1 VKGDGLM
8 RHRQGRQSRIIL
20 LSARALV
27 LGFTLVS
34 GFGLIGREQAVRGQE
49 SRGDQESQF
58 ETRRLHLVATSM
70 EAEGINHPA
79 VLRAMRTV
87 PRHRFVPDRLR
98 PLAYEDTAL
107 PIGAGQTISQ
117 PSLVAMM
124 TAAIRPKPKMR
135 VLEIGTGSG
144 YQAAVLSRCVAEV
157 ETIEVIPSL
166 GRQAEST
173 LRALGYANV
182 HVHIGDGYDGWPERA
197 PYDAVILTAAPKRV
211 PKPLLDQLKVGGRLV
226 APVGQVDQNLIVI
239 TKTPQ
244 GLVTESI
251 AAVRFVPMT
260 GKVQSDR

>member
-1 VKGDGLM
+1 M
-8 RHRQGRQSRIIL
+8 L
-20 LSARALV
+20 LGSAGALV
-27 LGFTLVS
+27 LGSMVVL
-34 GFGLIGREQAVRGQE
+34 GIGPIGRDRAARGQE
-49 SRGDQESQF
+49 PRGAEESHF
-58 ETRRLHLVATSM
+58 EARRLQLVATAM
-70 EAEGINHPA
+70 EAQGINHPA

-124 TAAIRPKPKMR
+124 TAAIRPKPTMR
-135 VLEIGTGSG
+135 VLEVGTGSG
-144 YQAAVLSRCVAEV
+144 YQAAILSRCVAEV

-166 GRQAEST
+166 GRQAEAT
-173 LRALGYANV
+173 LRTLGYANV
-182 HVHIGDGYDGWPERA
+182 HVHIGDGFDGWPERA

-211 PKPLLDQLKVGGRLV
+211 PKPLLDQLKVGGRLI
-226 APVGQVDQNLIVI
+226 APVGQVEQNLIVI

-251 AAVRFVPMT
+251 TEVRFVPMT
-260 GKVQSDR
+260 GKVQSER

>member
-1 VKGDGLM
+1 MPLHQV
-8 RHRQGRQSRIIL
+8 RWTRTV
-20 LSARALV
+20 LV
-27 LGFTLVS
+27 LAGALIVGLIVLI
-34 GFGLIGREQAVRGQE
+34 GFGPIGRNRTTHGQE
-49 SRGDQESQF
+49 PGRSEESIF
-58 ETRRLHLVATSM
+58 EARRLHLVATAM
-70 EAEGINHPA
+70 EAQGINHPA

-107 PIGAGQTISQ
+107 PIGSRQTISQ

-124 TAAIRPKPKMR
+124 TAAIRPTPTMR

-157 ETIEVIPSL
+157 ETIEVIPAL
-166 GRQAEST
+166 GRQAEAT

-182 HVHIGDGYDGWPERA
+182 HVHIGDGFDGWPERA
-197 PYDAVILTAAPKRV
+197 PYDAVILTAAPARV
-211 PKPLLDQLKVGGRLV
+211 PKPLVDQLRLGGRLV
-226 APVGQVDQNLIVI
+226 APVGRSDQNLILI

-260 GKVQSDR
+260 GKAEADH

>member
-1 VKGDGLM
+1 M
-8 RHRQGRQSRIIL
+8 L
-20 LSARALV
+20 LVTAGALV
-27 LGFTLVS
+27 LGSMVVL
-34 GFGLIGREQAVRGQE
+34 GIGPIGRDRAARGQE
-49 SRGDQESQF
+49 PPGTEESHF
-58 ETRRLHLVATSM
+58 EARRLQLVATAM
-70 EAEGINHPA
+70 EAQGINHPA

-98 PLAYEDTAL
+98 PVAYEDTAL

-124 TAAIRPKPKMR
+124 TAAIRPKPTMR

-144 YQAAVLSRCVAEV
+144 YQAAILSRCVAEV

-166 GRQAEST
+166 GRQAEAT

-182 HVHIGDGYDGWPERA
+182 HVHIGDGFDGWPERA

-211 PKPLLDQLKVGGRLV
+211 PKPLLDQLKVGGRLI
-226 APVGQVDQNLIVI
+226 APVGQVEQHLIAI

-251 AAVRFVPMT
+251 TEVRFVPMT
-260 GKVQSDR
+260 GKVQSER